1 MIGSEYVKHKSLDGQ
16 SVKERTMIFYK
27 NSKETVAHHLWLEL
41 LAMIILGLVSAGMVY
56 FLVSYAI
63 NKTDMGTNAYISY
76 QENRDTVQS
85 QLIDIVEEINNLQ
98 LEERLINVD
107 SEFLGYQI
115 ANWDTFEL
123 AEYLDIYDIRKN
135 NSVEKQEEEVK
146 TLFNKLNK
154 LKQDNDWNKTS
165 VNRMVIDYYTSLGIT
180 EQILIETQI
189 KRILQ
194 DKIDSGIATIHSE
207 TYIVNSTGEV
217 MYEEDLID
225 KINLISAIQKTDKY
239 NSASG
244 NSEFVAIYPVIINN
258 EVNYLYNESE
268 LAPTYHTVHTDLG
281 NIMGFIVGAIVFII
295 IVFTSTREKVIY
307 IEYLSKCLGEISK
320 GDLSYKIDIIGQ
332 DELAEVAKSIM
343 HMEESLKYH
352 IDAQMQAE
360 KSKNELVTNVAHDL
374 RTPLTSIIGY
384 IGLIKDDRYEI
395 EEEKVKYLDIAYT
408 KAEKLKILIEDLFE
422 LTKLHNRGTNLKKE
436 KISLSNLMQQLIEE
450 LMPIANNKE
459 IEIITSIETTNTMYD
474 VDIQKM
480 TRVFENLIGNAIK
493 YSPRSTSINVGFS
506 SYNETMK
513 ITVTNIATNISKEE
527 VKYFFERF
535 YRADKSRN
543 SNDGGSGLGLAIAKN
558 IVELHGGE
566 INATLDKGIISF
578 EITLPK

>member
-1 MIGSEYVKHKSLDGQ
+1 MIGSEYVEHKSLDGQ
-16 SVKERTMIFYK
+16 NMKEKVVAFYK

-41 LAMIILGLVSAGMVY
+41 LAMIILGLISAGIVY
-56 FLVSYAI
+56 FIVSYAI

-76 QENRDTVQS
+76 QENKDTVQS
-85 QLIDIVEEINNLQ
+85 QLIDIVQEINNLQ
-98 LEERLINVD
+98 LDEKLINVD

-115 ANWDTFEL
+115 DNWDAFEL
-123 AEYLDIYDIRKN
+123 AEYLDIYNIRKD
-135 NSVEKQEEEVK
+135 NSIEKQEEAVNN
-146 TLFNKLNK
+146 LFSKLNK
-154 LKQDNDWNKTS
+154 LKQENDWNKTS
-165 VNRMVIDYYTSLGIT
+165 VNRMVIEYYTSLGIT
-180 EQILIETQI
+180 EEILIEMQI
-189 KRILQ
+189 KRILEGSISP
-194 DKIDSGIATIHSE
+194 DISTIHSV
-207 TYIVNSTGEV
+207 TYIVNSIGEV
-217 MYEEDLID
+217 VYEEDLID

-239 NSASG
+239 NGDSA

-295 IVFTSTREKVIY
+295 IVFTSTRDKVIY
-307 IEYLSKCLGEISK
+307 IEYLSKCLREISK
-320 GDLSYKIDIIGQ
+320 GDLSYKIDIIGN

-360 KSKNELVTNVAHDL
+360 QSKNELVTNMAHDL

-384 IGLIKDDRYEI
+384 IGLVKDDKYDK

-408 KAEKLKILIEDLFE
+408 KAEKLKVLIEDLFE
-422 LTKLHNRGTNLKKE
+422 LTKLHNKGIELSKDR
-436 KISLSNLMQQLIEE
+436 ISLSNLMQQLIEE
-450 LMPIANNKE
+450 LMPLASDKG
-459 IEIITSIETTNTMYD
+459 IEIITSIKTNNTMYE

-480 TRVFENLIGNAIK
+480 TRVFENLIANAIK
-493 YSPRSTSINVGFS
+493 YSPRNTNIDVCFS
-506 SYNETMK
+506 SNNHVIK
-513 ITVTNIATNISKEE
+513 IAVTNIATNISKEE

-543 SNDGGSGLGLAIAKN
+543 SNDGGSGLGLAISKN
-558 IVELHGGE
+558 IIELHGGE
-566 INATLDKGIISF
+566 INATLDNGSISF
-578 EITLPK
+578 EVLLPR